1 MPHGTHKGQ
10 SGGHPFSCL
19 TIEKK
24 SLHRY
29 LLIMTQARPSEL
41 SIDALKALAHPLRQ
55 RMLARLQRHGPATSA
70 ELSVEFGA
78 DRGATSYHL
87 RQLARYGFIREDASL
102 SAGRRKYWRS
112 VPQDIRLPRDP
123 QTAEIATA
131 VEAVGRQWMARAAA
145 ELDAYIN
152 TRDAFGPFAPAAMH
166 SFGSTALSAD
176 ELAAFGEEYIALLN
190 RWHRDP
196 TEAAP
201 ESRPITVVFHAF
213 PTPTETPMA
222 R

>member
-1 MPHGTHKGQ
+1 MPQ
-10 SGGHPFSCL
+10 P
-19 TIEKK
+19 
-24 SLHRY
+24 
-29 LLIMTQARPSEL
+29 QPPEL

-55 RMLARLQRHGPATSA
+55 RMLTRLQRLGPATSA

-87 RQLARYGFIREDASL
+87 RQLARYGFIRVDASL

-123 QTAEIATA
+123 RNAEVGAA
-131 VEAVGRQWMARAAA
+131 VEAVGRQWMDKAAA
-145 ELDAYIN
+145 ELDAYLN
-152 TRDAFGPFAPAAMH
+152 NRDAFGAFAPAAMH
-166 SFGSTALSAD
+166 SFGSTVLSAD

-190 RWHRDP
+190 RWQRDHS
-196 TEAAP
+196 EAAP

-213 PTPTETPMA
+213 PTPDETSAP

>member
-1 MPHGTHKGQ
+1 M
-10 SGGHPFSCL
+10 S
-19 TIEKK
+19 
-24 SLHRY
+24 
-29 LLIMTQARPSEL
+29 QAQPPEL

-55 RMLARLQRHGPATSA
+55 RMLTRLQRHGPATSA

-123 QTAEIATA
+123 RNAELAA
-131 VEAVGRQWMARAAA
+131 AAEAVGRQWMGRAAA
-145 ELDAYIN
+145 ELDAYLHN
-152 TRDAFGPFAPAAMH
+152 RDAFGAFAPAAMH
-166 SFGSTALSAD
+166 SFGSTTLSAE

-190 RWHRDP
+190 RWHRAP
-196 TEAAP
+196 TEGAP

-213 PTPTETPMA
+213 PTPDEPQA
-222 R
+222 P